1 MATSPE
7 PGQPQGRKPG
17 TRALELANTTTAWLL
32 STPWAFCLLLLA
44 AAVIPQSYYFHAPDN
59 LRMLLLGGVLL
70 IAGAQ
75 LVASMREGRT
85 ALRARLERKRG
96 QR

>member
-1 MATSPE
+1 MDTSPDS
-7 PGQPQGRKPG
+7 GKPQGQRPG
-17 TRALELANTTTAWLL
+17 IRALTRTNTATTWLL
-32 STPWAFCLLLLA
+32 STPWALCLLLLA

-59 LRMLLLGGVLL
+59 LRMLLLGSALL

-75 LVASMREGRT
+75 LVASIREGRAT
-85 ALRARLERKRG
+85 LRARLERKRG